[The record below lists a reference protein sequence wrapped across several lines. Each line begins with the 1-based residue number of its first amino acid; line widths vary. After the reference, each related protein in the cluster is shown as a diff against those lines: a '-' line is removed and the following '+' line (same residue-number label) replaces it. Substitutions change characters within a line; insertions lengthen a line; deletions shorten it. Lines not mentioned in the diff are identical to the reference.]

1 MGISWGLLQ
10 LHMIS
15 NRTRIEKQIL
25 LGRQATRALS
35 QSRSIPPKPRLM
47 RQSQE
52 RNSERRSTLLST
64 SSGSEK
70 PISVDP
76 DPEDA
81 FPHGSRWSYDRG
93 RKKRTQ
99 YATTEPVQEA
109 GHDPLPSMQVHRKW
123 TQDLLSPVEESD
135 AEGIKVIHLE
145 RRMSRDLARQPSSR
159 TTSGATDPHRRIPL
173 RNSDTFTILIGSWI
187 IHHQKRNRNL
197 NVFGCHWPVTRCII
211 LLSKYF
217 YSPLFSP
224 DILNRRCKEILLS
237 HWVSH
242 WVTRLWLTDG

>member
-1 MGISWGLLQ
+1 
-10 LHMIS
+10 MIS

-135 AEGIKVIHLE
+135 AEGDQSHSFGKE
-145 RRMSRDLARQPSSR
+145 NESRFSSP
-159 TTSGATDPHRRIPL
+159 TFLKNDIWSNG
-173 RNSDTFTILIGSWI
+173 SSSEDTPEKFRYF
-187 IHHQKRNRNL
+187 HNPNRKL
-197 NVFGCHWPVTRCII
+197 D
-211 LLSKYF
+211 
-217 YSPLFSP
+217 YSSS
-224 DILNRRCKEILLS
+224 EEE
-237 HWVSH
+237 
-242 WVTRLWLTDG
+242 